1 MKRLIASWLPPFWRE
16 KEICRFIF
24 FVYNILSS
32 CIFFVPLQQKAWKAD
47 I

>member
-16 KEICRFIF
+16 KGDMPFHF

>member
-1 MKRLIASWLPPFWRE
+1 MPFH
-16 KEICRFIF
+16 F